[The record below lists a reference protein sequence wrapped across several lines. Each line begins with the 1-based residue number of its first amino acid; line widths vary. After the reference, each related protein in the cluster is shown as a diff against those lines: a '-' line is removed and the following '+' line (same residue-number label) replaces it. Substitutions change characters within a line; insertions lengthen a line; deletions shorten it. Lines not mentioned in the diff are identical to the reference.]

1 MAQQANL
8 QAASRT
14 ATGKGAA
21 RSLRREGKVPGVIY
35 GHGREAEAVAVDTL
49 RAATRC

>member
-8 QAASRT
+8 QVASRT
-14 ATGKGAA
+14 VTGKGAA

-35 GHGREAEAVAVDTL
+35 GHDRQA
-49 RAATRC
+49 